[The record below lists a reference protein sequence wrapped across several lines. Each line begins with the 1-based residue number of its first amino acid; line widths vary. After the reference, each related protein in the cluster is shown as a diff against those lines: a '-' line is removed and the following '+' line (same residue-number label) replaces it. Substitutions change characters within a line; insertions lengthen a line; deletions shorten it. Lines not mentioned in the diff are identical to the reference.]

1 MEKNKPGV
9 LYLCPTP
16 IGNLEDIT
24 LRALRILKEADYIAA
39 EDTRVTKK
47 LLNHYGI
54 KTPLISYR
62 EHNREQMGRK
72 IVEDILE
79 GKSVALVS
87 DAGTPGISDPGEDLV
102 KKAVDAGVPVV
113 PLPGPSAV
121 ICALSA
127 SGLSTSKFA
136 FEGFLPQKSS
146 ERRKQLE
153 KLRDEK
159 RTIVIYEA
167 PHRLLKCLSDIKD
180 ILGERKIAVA
190 REITKLHEEF
200 FRGTVSEAIEK
211 FGSAQPKGEIVL
223 VIEGAKSETGSTG
236 EVDLCEKEDIDKT
249 IRQEVENKIK
259 SGMDKKE
266 AMKAVARELS
276 ISKRKVY
283 QVLLEEKND
292 NRRKECPYGK

>member
-1 MEKNKPGV
+1 MGKATPGV

-24 LRALRILKEADYIAA
+24 LRVLRILKEADYIAA

-54 KTPLISYR
+54 NTPLVSYR
-62 EHNREQMGRK
+62 EHNKEKMGRK
-72 IVEDILE
+72 IVKDILE

-87 DAGTPGISDPGEDLV
+87 DAGTPGISDPGEDLI
-102 KKAVDAGVPVV
+102 KKAIDAGIRVV

-121 ICALSA
+121 ICAVSA

-136 FEGFLPQKSS
+136 FEGFLPQKAT

-159 RTIVIYEA
+159 RTIVLYEA
-167 PHRLLKCLSDIKD
+167 PHRLLKCLSDIRD

-190 REITKLHEEF
+190 REMTKLHEEF
-200 FRGTVSEAIEK
+200 FRGTVSEAINRFE
-211 FGSAQPKGEIVL
+211 STPPRGEIVL
-223 VIEGAKSETGSTG
+223 VIEGTGLKTEETKKAENLSEQ
-236 EVDLCEKEDIDKT
+236 EDINK
-249 IRQEVENKIK
+249 IILQEVERRIR

-266 AMKAVARELS
+266 AMKAVAKEFS
-276 ISKRKVY
+276 IPKRQLYK
-283 QVLLEEKND
+283 VLLENEK
-292 NRRKECPYGK
+292 

>member
-1 MEKNKPGV
+1 MEKSVPGV

-24 LRALRILKEADYIAA
+24 LRVLRILKEADYIAA
-39 EDTRVTKK
+39 EDTRVTKR

-54 KTPLISYR
+54 KTPLVSYR

-121 ICALSA
+121 ICAVSA

-136 FEGFLPQKSS
+136 FEGFLPQKST

-159 RTIVIYEA
+159 RTIVVYEA
-167 PHRLLKCLSDIKD
+167 PHRLLKCLSDIRD

-190 REITKLHEEF
+190 REMTKLHEEF

-211 FGSAQPKGEIVL
+211 FESTPPKGEIVL
-223 VIEGAKSETGSTG
+223 VIEGAGSETGGTRK
-236 EVDLCEKEDIDKT
+236 VDLSEREGINKI
-249 IRQEVENKIK
+249 ILQEVENKMK

-266 AMKAVARELS
+266 AMKVVAREFS
-276 ISKRKVY
+276 IPKRQVY
-283 QVLLEEKND
+283 KILLEEGSD
-292 NRRKECPYGK
+292 DRP